1 MTTEQSPGSEDLLLK
16 NTLTGSRDPFR
27 QRHGDG
33 VRLFTCGPSV
43 YNRPHIGNYRTYLFQ
58 DVLQRYLEYRGHR
71 VLRVLNFTDVEDKAV
86 DEAKRR
92 GLSLF
97 DLTRDN
103 EAIFLREAKRLGIR
117 VPEVIPRSSTS
128 VDQAVELIRILL
140 DKGHA
145 YRYRGSVFFDP
156 LTFPG
161 FGKLFGLD
169 LSQWPKKRV
178 RFWRDTYP
186 GKRWNLGDFILW
198 HAAKRGEPDAFVWD
212 TALGRGRPAWNI
224 QDPAMISQH
233 LGYELDIC
241 CGGVD
246 NLYRHH
252 DYNIAVMEAV
262 SGKELAPYWLHG
274 EHLLVRGAKMSKSK
288 GNIIYPEDMFRD
300 GVSPQ
305 ELRFYLLS
313 VHYRRTMSLTERRVS
328 RARERW
334 SRIQASIR
342 SLRDRAG
349 DAAAD
354 ADAESTRR
362 MEEMRLKAEERLN
375 DDLDVPGAV
384 EDLERDLGK
393 LARDCQSGRLSPGA
407 CALALLELE
416 RMDGVLGFLGLAEE
430 GLGSG

>member
-1 MTTEQSPGSEDLLLK
+1 
-16 NTLTGSRDPFR
+16 
-27 QRHGDG
+27 
-33 VRLFTCGPSV
+33 
-43 YNRPHIGNYRTYLFQ
+43 
-58 DVLQRYLEYRGHR
+58 
-71 VLRVLNFTDVEDKAV
+71 
-86 DEAKRR
+86 
-92 GLSLF
+92 
-97 DLTRDN
+97 
-103 EAIFLREAKRLGIR
+103 
-117 VPEVIPRSSTS
+117 
-128 VDQAVELIRILL
+128 VELIRMLL

-156 LTFPG
+156 LTFPD

-169 LSQWPKKRV
+169 LSKWPKKRV

-198 HAAKRGEPDAFVWD
+198 HAAKRDESDAFVWD

-252 DYNIAVMEAV
+252 DYNIAVMEAI
-262 SGKELAPYWLHG
+262 SGKELAPCWLHG

-300 GVSPQ
+300 GVGPQ

-313 VHYRRTMSLTERRVS
+313 VHYRRTMSLTDRRLDK
-328 RARERW
+328 ARERW
-334 SRIQASIR
+334 ARLQNAIR

-349 DAAAD
+349 DAD
-354 ADAESTRR
+354 ADTGAESARR
-362 MEEMRLKAEERLN
+362 LEEMRLSVERHLN

-384 EDLERDLGK
+384 EALESDLRE
-393 LARDCQSGRLSPGA
+393 LARESESGRISPGD
-407 CALALLELE
+407 CAQALRELE
-416 RMDGVLGFLGLAEE
+416 RIDGVLGFLGLAQE
-430 GLGSG
+430 GTASG

>member
-1 MTTEQSPGSEDLLLK
+1 MAPEHSLESDDLFLQ
-16 NTLTGSRDPFR
+16 NTLTGRRDPFR
-27 QRHGDG
+27 QRHADG

-43 YNRPHIGNYRTYLFQ
+43 YNRPHIGNYRTYLIQ
-58 DVLQRYLEYRGHR
+58 DILQRYLEYRGHH

-92 GLSLF
+92 GLALA

-103 EAIFLREAKRLGIR
+103 EAIFLREAQRLGIR
-117 VPEVIPRSSTS
+117 LPGIIPRSSTS

-140 DKGHA
+140 DRGHA

-156 LTFPG
+156 LTFPD

-169 LSQWPKKRV
+169 LSQWPQKRV

-198 HAAKRGEPDAFVWD
+198 HAAKRGEPEAFVWD

-233 LGYELDIC
+233 MGYELDIC

-300 GVSPQ
+300 GVSPH

-313 VHYRRTMSLTERRVS
+313 VHYRRTMSLTDQRLE
-328 RARERW
+328 RAREQLG
-334 SRIQASIR
+334 RIRGRIR
-342 SLRDRAG
+342 MFREGAG
-349 DAAAD
+349 DAAPD
-354 ADAESTRR
+354 VEAEAFEDVRG
-362 MEEMRLKAEERLN
+362 MRLLAEQYLDN
-375 DDLDVPGAV
+375 DLDVPGAV
-384 EDLERDLGK
+384 ESLERDLSK
-393 LARDCQSGRLSPGA
+393 LARKREQNSLSSGA
-407 CALALLELE
+407 CALILQELE
-416 RMDGVLGFLGLAEE
+416 RIDGVLGFLGAA
-430 GLGSG
+430 GDA

>member
-1 MTTEQSPGSEDLLLK
+1 MATEHSSASGDLMLT
-16 NTLTGSRDPFR
+16 NTLTARREPFR
-27 QRHGDG
+27 PRHGDG

-43 YNRPHIGNYRTYLFQ
+43 YNRPHIGNFRTYLFQ
-58 DVLQRYLEYRGHR
+58 DILQRYLEYRGHR

-92 GLSLF
+92 GLSLA

-103 EAIFLREAKRLGIR
+103 EEIFLREAWSLGIR
-117 VPEVIPRSSTS
+117 LPEVIPRSSTS
-128 VDQAVELIRILL
+128 VEQAVELIRILL
-140 DKGHA
+140 EKGHA
-145 YRYRGSVFFDP
+145 YRYRGCVFFDP
-156 LTFPG
+156 LTFPD

-169 LSQWPKKRV
+169 LSKWPKKRI
-178 RFWRDTYP
+178 RFWRDTYL

-198 HAAKRGEPDAFVWD
+198 HAAGHGESDAFVWN

-252 DYNIAVMEAV
+252 DYNIAVMEAI
-262 SGKELAPYWLHG
+262 SDRQLAPYWLHG
-274 EHLLVRGAKMSKSK
+274 EHLLVRGAKMAKSK
-288 GNIIYPEDMFRD
+288 GNIIYPGDMFRD

-313 VHYRRTMSLTERRVS
+313 VHYRSRMSLTERRLA
-328 RARERW
+328 RARERL
-334 SRIQASIR
+334 SRIWSFIR
-342 SLRDRAG
+342 YLREGAA

-354 ADAESTRR
+354 AEAETADGFR
-362 MEEMRLKAEERLN
+362 EMRLRAEQRLD

-384 EDLERDLGK
+384 TVLERDLSELHRMLEHG
-393 LARDCQSGRLSPGA
+393 SLSSGA
-407 CALALLELE
+407 CSLALREMGEL
-416 RMDGVLGFLGLAEE
+416 DKVLGFLGVAEK
-430 GLGSG
+430 G

>member
-1 MTTEQSPGSEDLLLK
+1 MATEQSPTKGELMLT
-16 NTLTGSRDPFR
+16 NTLTGRRDPFR
-27 QRHGDG
+27 QRHGDE

-58 DVLQRYLEYRGHR
+58 DILQRYLEYRGYR

-97 DLTRDN
+97 DLTQDN

-117 VPEVIPRSSTS
+117 LPEVIPRSSTS
-128 VDQAVELIRILL
+128 VEQAAELIRVLL

-156 LTFPG
+156 LTVPN

-169 LSQWPKKRV
+169 LSRWPEKRI
-178 RFWRDTYP
+178 RFWRDTYS

-198 HAAKRGEPDAFVWD
+198 HAAKRGEPDAFVWN
-212 TALGRGRPAWNI
+212 TVLGRGRPAWNI

-233 LGYELDIC
+233 MGYELDIC

-274 EHLLVRGAKMSKSK
+274 EHLLVRGAKMAKSK

-300 GVSPQ
+300 GVTPQ

-313 VHYRRTMSLTERRVS
+313 VHYRGAMSLTSPRLSGE
-328 RARERW
+328 RERLT
-334 SRIQASIR
+334 RIQGCIRALGEGAS
-342 SLRDRAG
+342 ST
-349 DAAAD
+349 AAD
-354 ADAESTRR
+354 ADADTLER
-362 MEEMRLKAEERLN
+362 MREMRLRAEARLD

-384 EDLERDLGK
+384 TALERDLSE
-393 LARDCQSGRLSPGA
+393 LDRRREQGRLTPGA
-407 CALALLELE
+407 CALALSEVE
-416 RMDGVLGFLGLAEE
+416 RIDRVLGFLGVAEE
-430 GLGSG
+430 R

>member
-1 MTTEQSPGSEDLLLK
+1 MATVHSRQSEDLLLK
-16 NTLTGSRDPFR
+16 NTLTGRRDPFR

-43 YNRPHIGNYRTYLFQ
+43 YNRPHIGNYRTYLVQ
-58 DVLQRYLEYRGHR
+58 DILQRYLEYRGHH

-103 EAIFLREAKRLGIR
+103 EAIFLHEAMRLGIR
-117 VPEVIPRSSTS
+117 LPGIIPRSSTS

-156 LTFPG
+156 LTLPD

-169 LSQWPKKRV
+169 LSKWPQKRI

-198 HAAKRGEPDAFVWD
+198 HAAKRGEPEAFVWD

-262 SGKELAPYWLHG
+262 SGKELAPCWLHG

-300 GVSPQ
+300 GVSPH

-313 VHYRRTMSLTERRVS
+313 GHYRKTMSLTDRRLE
-328 RARERW
+328 RARERLD
-334 SRIQASIR
+334 RIRGRIR
-342 SLRDRAG
+342 LLREGAK
-349 DAAAD
+349 DAAPD
-354 ADAESTRR
+354 ADAEAFEDVRK
-362 MEEMRLKAEERLN
+362 MRLLAEQYLD

-384 EDLERDLGK
+384 ESLERDLSELVRK
-393 LARDCQSGRLSPGA
+393 REQNSLSSGA
-407 CALALLELE
+407 CALALKELG
-416 RMDGVLGFLGLAEE
+416 RIDRVLGFLGAAD
-430 GLGSG
+430 G

>member
-1 MTTEQSPGSEDLLLK
+1 MVTEHSRASGDLMLT
-16 NTLTGSRDPFR
+16 NTLTGRHDPFR
-27 QRHGDG
+27 PRHGDG

-43 YNRPHIGNYRTYLFQ
+43 YNRPHIGNYRTYLSQ
-58 DVLQRYLEYRGHR
+58 DILHRYLEYRGHR
-71 VLRVLNFTDVEDKAV
+71 VQRVLNFTDVEDKAV

-103 EAIFLREAKRLGIR
+103 EAVFLREAKRLGIR
-117 VPEVIPRSSTS
+117 LPGSIPRSSTS
-128 VDQAVELIRILL
+128 VEQAVELIRILL

-156 LTFPG
+156 LTLPD

-169 LSQWPKKRV
+169 LSKWPRKRI

-198 HAAKRGEPDAFVWD
+198 HAAKRGEADAFVWD
-212 TALGRGRPAWNI
+212 TFLGRGRPAWNI
-224 QDPAMISQH
+224 QDPAMMSQH

-300 GVSPQ
+300 GVSPL

-313 VHYRRTMSLTERRVS
+313 VHYRRTMSLTDRRLT

-334 SRIQASIR
+334 SRLRNSIR

-354 ADAESTRR
+354 ADAQSARR
-362 MEEMRLKAEERLN
+362 LEEMRLSAERHLN
-375 DDLDVPGAV
+375 DDLNVPGAV
-384 EDLERDLGK
+384 EGLERDLEG
-393 LARDCQSGRLSPGA
+393 LYRECESGRLSSGA
-407 CALALLELE
+407 CALALRELE
-416 RMDGVLGFLGLAEE
+416 RMDGVLGFLGLGE
-430 GLGSG
+430 

>member
-1 MTTEQSPGSEDLLLK
+1 MATEHSRESDDLLLK
-16 NTLTGSRDPFR
+16 NTLTGRRDPFR
-27 QRHGDG
+27 QRHADG

-43 YNRPHIGNYRTYLFQ
+43 YNRPHIGNYRTYLGQ
-58 DVLQRYLEYRGHR
+58 DILQRYLEYRGHH

-86 DEAKRR
+86 DEAKGR
-92 GLSLF
+92 GLALA

-103 EAIFLREAKRLGIR
+103 EAIFLREAQRLGIR
-117 VPEVIPRSSTS
+117 LPGIIPRSSTS

-156 LTFPG
+156 LTFPD

-169 LSQWPKKRV
+169 LSKWPQKRI

-198 HAAKRGEPDAFVWD
+198 HAAKRGEPGAFVWD
-212 TALGRGRPAWNI
+212 TSLGRGRPAWNI

-262 SGKELAPYWLHG
+262 SGKELTPCWLHG

-300 GVSPQ
+300 GVSPH

-313 VHYRRTMSLTERRVS
+313 VHYRRTMSLTDRRLA
-328 RARERW
+328 RAGERW
-334 SRIQASIR
+334 GWLQQCIL

-354 ADAESTRR
+354 ADAESARR
-362 MEEMRLKAEERLN
+362 LEEMRLSAERHLN

-384 EDLERDLGK
+384 QGLERDLWQ
-393 LARDCQSGRLSPGA
+393 LAHESEGGRLPPGA
-407 CALALLELE
+407 CALALRELE
-416 RMDGVLGFLGLAEE
+416 QIDSVLGFLGLAE
-430 GLGSG
+430 